1 MTQAPDT
8 LTNIALSFAREL
20 AAREERLAEAQ
31 RASQREVL
39 KIIEQ
44 GFSKISSELAEM
56 RADISEMRADISEMR
71 ADISESKSSVRE
83 LLQAMGNLQGQLM
96 NMQRSGKD

>member
-56 RADISEMRADISEMR
+56 RADISE
-71 ADISESKSSVRE
+71 SKSSVRE